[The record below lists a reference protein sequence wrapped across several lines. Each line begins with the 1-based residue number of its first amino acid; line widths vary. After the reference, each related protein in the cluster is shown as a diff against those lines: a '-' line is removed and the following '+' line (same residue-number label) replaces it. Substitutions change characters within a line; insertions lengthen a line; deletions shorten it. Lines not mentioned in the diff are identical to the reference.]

1 MAVNLAAIR
10 DLLRP
15 GLYAV
20 EGQYDRIETQ
30 YSKIFTER
38 KSTMAVERKAQMRY
52 LGYAQY
58 KSEGGQTAADN
69 NAGEAY
75 IYNAESFE
83 VGLMYAITRKA
94 IDDNLYKSEF
104 KPQALGL
111 LDSFKEFKET
121 QAADI
126 LNSGATYNTNIGGDG
141 VALFSTAH
149 PISGTGATVA
159 NTFSTP
165 LQLNESSYLQA
176 ISNIRSN
183 WVDEAGLKIK
193 GRGRQLVAPVA
204 LQPTVKRLM
213 ETELRPGT
221 ANNDVNVILSMDNEK
236 PTFMIYDYLTS
247 SSAWFVLTNTAKDS
261 LLMMK
266 RVAFETD
273 MQVDFTTDNL
283 LVKGYERYTPTYND
297 WRCAWGSFPTS

>member
-69 NAGEAY
+69 NAGEAFV
-75 IYNAESFE
+75 YNAESIE

-121 QAADI
+121 QAADVF
-126 LNSGATYNTNIGGDG
+126 NSGTTYNSNIGGDG
-141 VALFSTAH
+141 VALFSTSH
-149 PISGTGATVA
+149 PISGTGGTVA

-283 LVKGYERYTPTYND
+283 LVKGYERYVPTYND

>member
-1 MAVNLAAIR
+1 MPVSLTSIR

-15 GLYAV
+15 GLYEV
-20 EGQYDRIETQ
+20 GGSYDRIDTQ
-30 YSKIFTER
+30 YSKVFTKR

-69 NAGEAY
+69 NAGEAFV
-75 IYNAESFE
+75 YNAESFE
-83 VGLMYAITRKA
+83 VGLMYAVTRKA

-111 LDSFKEFKET
+111 LDAFKEFKEV
-121 QAADI
+121 QHAD
-126 LNSGATYNTNIGGDG
+126 LFNSGTTYNSSIGGDG

-176 ISNIRSN
+176 ITNIRQN
-183 WVDEAGLKIK
+183 WVDESGLKIK
-193 GRGRQLVAPVA
+193 GRGKQLLAPVA
-204 LQPTVKRLM
+204 LQPTVIRLM

-221 ANNDVNVILSMDNEK
+221 ANNDVNAILSMDGER
-236 PTFMIYDYLTS
+236 PTFMIWDYLTS
-247 SSAWFVLTNTAKDS
+247 TSAWFVLTNTAKDS
-261 LLMMK
+261 FLTME
-266 RVAFETD
+266 RVNFETD

-297 WRCAWGSFPTS
+297 WRGGYASFPSQ

>member
-1 MAVNLAAIR
+1 MPVSLTSIR

-15 GLYAV
+15 GLYEV
-20 EGQYDRIETQ
+20 GGQYDRIETQ
-30 YSKIFTER
+30 WSKVFSER

-52 LGYAQY
+52 TSFAQF
-58 KSEGGQTAADN
+58 KAEGGQTAADN
-69 NAGEAY
+69 NPGEAFV
-75 IYNAESFE
+75 YNAESFE

-111 LDSFKEFKET
+111 VDSFKEFKEKNS
-121 QAADI
+121 ADI
-126 LNSGATYNTNIGGDG
+126 FNSGQVYDSSIGGDG
-141 VALFSTAH
+141 VSLFSTSH

-159 NTFSTP
+159 NTFSVQ

-176 ISNIRSN
+176 ISNIRST

-193 GRGRQLVAPVA
+193 GRGRQLLAPVA

-221 ANNDVNVILSMDNEK
+221 ANNDTNVILSMDGEK
-236 PTFMIYDYLTS
+236 PSFMIWDCLTS
-247 SSAWFVLTNTAKDS
+247 PSAWFVTTNYAKDS

-266 RVAFETD
+266 RVGFETD

-283 LVKGYERYTPTYND
+283 LVKGYERYSFSYND
-297 WRCAWGSFPTS
+297 WRAAWGEFPSS